1 MPSIGRGSRIGELWL
16 GWERGL
22 ELSDEEERRRRG
34 SALRTV
40 GIETYGL
47 GGRRLGRGPVTEKR
61 GCAKKKVV
69 TPLLAWHVQDEE

>member
-1 MPSIGRGSRIGELWL
+1 MSVSRDHDTHRDSLPVVAGE
-16 GWERGL
+16 
-22 ELSDEEERRRRG
+22 
-34 SALRTV
+34 A
-40 GIETYGL
+40 YGL